1 MNNIK
6 QDIIDSRNEVITTEV
21 KKIPEEKDDIT
32 NNLNRSTEN
41 NYKISYNQIQ
51 TMLTT
56 NQDQVN
62 YNTHTHN
69 NIKMQIDSNEIQD
82 NNLNITTHHQ
92 QSLLNTITQS
102 NYDRL
107 YTLNEIQNE
116 LRKQHILHMD
126 YLSKREALR
135 KERELRL
142 LESSRE
148 RETYI
153 LDCCLVFHYYLFAFL
168 CYCEYE
174 YCN

>member
-1 MNNIK
+1 MNDSHYSDCMELDMKSEEEKKYKFDSNKSIKSNEEIILKINQPNQKNTYKFDSNGSQDELVLIGQKSSRSNNIKEKQNLNNIK

-82 NNLNITTHHQ
+82 NNLIYRFHV
-92 QSLLNTITQS
+92 
-102 NYDRL
+102 
-107 YTLNEIQNE
+107 
-116 LRKQHILHMD
+116 
-126 YLSKREALR
+126 
-135 KERELRL
+135 
-142 LESSRE
+142 LENFRV
-148 RETYI
+148 I
-153 LDCCLVFHYYLFAFL
+153 
-168 CYCEYE
+168 
-174 YCN
+174 